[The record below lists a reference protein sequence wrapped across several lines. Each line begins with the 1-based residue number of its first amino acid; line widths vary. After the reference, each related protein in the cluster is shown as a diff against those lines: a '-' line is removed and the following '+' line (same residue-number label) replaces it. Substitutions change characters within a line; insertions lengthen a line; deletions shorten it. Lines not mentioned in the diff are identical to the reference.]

1 MRTGTAVLTSLLTV
15 LKRASNV
22 PEGNGPRSSIDMN
35 KPATA
40 RSLDDFNWPDGNGMR
55 IPYAVFTDPGI
66 FEREQERIYR
76 GPTWHFLALED
87 EIKAPGDFKSTF
99 IGTTPVVVTR
109 TRDGAIAA
117 WVNRCA
123 HRGAIV
129 CRAPRGNARMHRCVY
144 HQWTYDEGGKLRGVP
159 FQKGLNDKV
168 GMPSDFKVGEHNL
181 TPVRVE
187 TCSGLVFG
195 SLSDAAPDLVTYIGP
210 EMMPWVERIFHKPV
224 EYLGCTRQYAKSN
237 WKLYYE
243 NVKDPYHA
251 SLLHLFHTTFNI
263 YRSNMLGRSI
273 VDSRHGLHSLITS
286 TPLGDADTADEYKK
300 QDISTY
306 NADLKL
312 ADPSL
317 LATREEFSEQT
328 SNNIHTLFPSMVIQ
342 QIHNTLAVR
351 QVLPKSAGEF
361 ELVFHFFGY
370 ADDDDEMRALR
381 LKQANL
387 AGPAGYIS
395 MEDTEATELVQRAVS
410 SAGDDAGSYIA
421 MGDDSS
427 DQGTSLITEH
437 MIRSFWCGYRDLMGW
452 AN

>member
-1 MRTGTAVLTSLLTV
+1 METSAPLS
-15 LKRASNV
+15 A
-22 PEGNGPRSSIDMN
+22 
-35 KPATA
+35 
-40 RSLDDFNWPDGNGMR
+40 LDAFAWPDGDGMR
-55 IPYAVFTDPGI
+55 IPYAVFTDQAI
-66 FEREQERIYR
+66 FEREQARIYR

-87 EIKAPGDFKSTF
+87 EIRAPGDFKSSF

-109 TRDGAIAA
+109 TRNGDIAG

-123 HRGAIV
+123 HRGALV
-129 CRAPRGNARMHRCVY
+129 CRELRGNARIHRCVY
-144 HQWTYDEGGKLRGVP
+144 HQWTYDESGNLRGVP
-159 FQKGLNDKV
+159 FQKGLNDKA
-168 GMPSDFKVGEHNL
+168 GMPAGFKVGDHNL
-181 TPVRVE
+181 QPVRVE
-187 TCSGLVFG
+187 AYRGLIFG
-195 SLSDAAPDLVTYIGP
+195 SLSDAAEDLVSYIGP
-210 EMMPWVERIFHKPV
+210 EMLPWVDRIFHKPV

-273 VDSRHGLHSLITS
+273 VDSRHGLHALITS
-286 TPLGDADTADEYKK
+286 TPLANAETADEYKK

-306 NADLKL
+306 DEQLKL

-317 LATREEFSEQT
+317 LATRDEYAEQT
-328 SNNIHTLFPSMVIQ
+328 SNNIHTLFPSTVIQ

-351 QVLPKSAGEF
+351 QVLPKNASEF
-361 ELVFHFFGY
+361 ELIFHFFGY
-370 ADDDDEMRALR
+370 ADDDKALRAMR

-395 MEDTEATELVQRAVS
+395 MEDTEATELVQRAIT
-410 SAGDDAGSYIA
+410 SADATAGSFIA
-421 MGDDSS
+421 MGNEEQDHSS
-427 DQGTSLITEH
+427 SLITEH

-452 AN
+452 AG